1 MTRSTNAR
9 VAGVAYLLYIAVAF
23 PSMLIS
29 GRATAGRDMAEKL
42 ATMARH
48 AGDVRIAA
56 VLGLVGCM
64 CALVLAVTLY
74 AVTRDEDRD
83 VAMVGL
89 TCRVAEGIT
98 GAVGIPATLALL
110 SLAMAGS
117 ADASAMAGT
126 QAVGALVLRQSNAVG
141 AWFFAVGSTAFC
153 WLLLRGRM
161 IPAPLAWLGVA
172 ASVLLVIALP
182 LQMGALLPGWLMQLI
197 WLPMAAFE
205 IPVAVWFIAKG
216 VRSTRGGEGGT
227 RQGGTRTP

>member
-23 PSMLIS
+23 PSMLLS
-29 GRATAGRDMAEKL
+29 GRATAGGDMAARL
-42 ATMARH
+42 ATMAQH
-48 AGDVRIAA
+48 AGDIRLGA
-56 VLGLVGCM
+56 VFGLVSGL

-83 VAMVGL
+83 IAMLGL

-98 GAVGIPATLALL
+98 GVVGIPATLALL
-110 SLAMAGS
+110 ALAMAGRTN
-117 ADASAMAGT
+117 APDM
-126 QAVGALVLRQSNAVG
+126 QAAQSIGALVLRHSSAVG

-161 IPAPLAWLGVA
+161 IPALLAWLGVV

-182 LQMGALLPGWLMQLI
+182 LQIAALMPARLMQLV

-205 IPVAVWFIAKG
+205 IPVAVWFIVKG
-216 VRSTRGGEGGT
+216 VRTMDRRASSYS
-227 RQGGTRTP
+227 